1 MRHSLAVNIKTDP
14 REDLMQVLRIE
25 MIKIE
30 KIKRALKIEELEE
43 VATIMVD
50 DPLVPKAVMSSVSS
64 VEKWV
69 TLHETVNLSGEQLK
83 EIQRCST
90 T

>member
-30 KIKRALKIEELEE
+30 KIKRALKKIGRAH
-43 VATIMVD
+43 V
-50 DPLVPKAVMSSVSS
+50 
-64 VEKWV
+64 
-69 TLHETVNLSGEQLK
+69 
-83 EIQRCST
+83 
-90 T
+90 